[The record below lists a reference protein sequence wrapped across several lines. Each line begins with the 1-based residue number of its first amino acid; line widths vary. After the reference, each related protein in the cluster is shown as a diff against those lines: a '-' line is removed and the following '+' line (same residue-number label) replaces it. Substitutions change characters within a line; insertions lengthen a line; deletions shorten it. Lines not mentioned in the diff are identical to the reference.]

1 MAHEMQLAT
10 LKVYADYAKKLQSD
24 AEASGRWLS
33 GGTCDDID
41 DNELYELQS
50 ILSKAAEDIRT
61 ALWFKVSELQDDVSD
76 EELDNYGL
84 LQYRNA

>member
-10 LKVYADYAKKLQSD
+10 LKVYADYAEKLQSD